1 MNRMNSLTCLIK
13 SVFRTRSLTNQT
25 NLFVQMNHS
34 SQHYYFVTVLHGCQH
49 HLISTLCEL
58 ANYRPISNLPFT
70 SIFFWKSSVCST
82 VLLLAKKWYLWR
94 IWVRFQARHST
105 ETALV
110 KITNDLL
117 LASHCYSFSAA
128 FDSIDQGSASKFGIG
143 PQIHFA
149 TKWHART

>member
-70 SIFFWKSSVCST
+70 SIFFEKVVSAQLCSFLLKNDISEEFESGFRPAIAQKLHLLKLQMNCFLRLIAI
-82 VLLLAKKWYLWR
+82 VLVLR
-94 IWVRFQARHST
+94 ST
-105 ETALV
+105 L
-110 KITNDLL
+110 
-117 LASHCYSFSAA
+117 
-128 FDSIDQGSASKFGIG
+128 
-143 PQIHFA
+143 
-149 TKWHART
+149 